1 MRGGAPDTEKQ
12 PHFVRRRDG
21 ELLYLACLYDVWQP
35 PNASLA
41 ADAGNEDADDEIAL
55 AEPLHSFTIITMRA
69 SREMRFLHDRM
80 PCVLPDE
87 TAVDCWLSDKPFDQV
102 HQVLQPYPVDKLE
115 IYQVSPLVNQPRTQ
129 RGPDCIMPVDEHRRK
144 RGIAAMFAR
153 ATSSID
159 DSNASTTAT
168 EQTPALT
175 DTTDNDAAHEDT
187 DSDAVDDD
195 EELRQAIAIS
205 LRESESQ
212 NAPPAKR
219 HKSAD
224 FDFLT
229 FLKKTTTAK
238 T

>member
-1 MRGGAPDTEKQ
+1 MSLFNARSETLLSSPLWKRLVHHRRCVLVIDGFFEWKMMRGGAPDTEKQ

-144 RGIAAMFAR
+144 RGIAAV
-153 ATSSID
+153 
-159 DSNASTTAT
+159 
-168 EQTPALT
+168 E
-175 DTTDNDAAHEDT
+175 
-187 DSDAVDDD
+187 
-195 EELRQAIAIS
+195 
-205 LRESESQ
+205 
-212 NAPPAKR
+212 
-219 HKSAD
+219 
-224 FDFLT
+224 
-229 FLKKTTTAK
+229 
-238 T
+238 